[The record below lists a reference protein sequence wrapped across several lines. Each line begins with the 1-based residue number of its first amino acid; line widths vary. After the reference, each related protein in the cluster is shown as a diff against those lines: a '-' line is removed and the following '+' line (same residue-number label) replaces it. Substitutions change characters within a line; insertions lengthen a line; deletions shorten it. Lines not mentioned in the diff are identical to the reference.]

1 MLQIT
6 KKKKKHN
13 LIQQISN
20 YKNTKSTGKEF
31 ANGKETKKK
40 RMIIHY
46 SLVISILSKSTKQKQ
61 RLIIYN

>member
-40 RMIIHY
+40 E
-46 SLVISILSKSTKQKQ
+46 
-61 RLIIYN
+61 